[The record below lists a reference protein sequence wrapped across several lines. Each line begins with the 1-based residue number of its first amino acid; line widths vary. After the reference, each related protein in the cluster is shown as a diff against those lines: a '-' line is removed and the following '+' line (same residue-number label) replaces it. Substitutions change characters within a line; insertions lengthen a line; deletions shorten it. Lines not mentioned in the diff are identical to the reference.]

1 MFIICMKG
9 FTPSPSGDDRLQE
22 KEVQSER
29 NSVQDDRNI
38 IQSPVI
44 PSMNR
49 GIRGSY
55 RKDSC
60 ETSSECSDEGEEGG
74 AGNFIF

>member
-1 MFIICMKG
+1 MIYMKG
-9 FTPSPSGDDRLQE
+9 FTPSPSGDDRLQA
-22 KEVQSER
+22 KEVQSDS
-29 NSVQDDRNI
+29 NLVQGDRNI
-38 IQSPVI
+38 VQSPVI